1 MKYLFFKL
9 TALTLICDPAKAQ
22 FVKNHYIKTSH
33 ILRNAFT
40 FTTIEH
46 LIAALNPNSCS
57 PFCIIHK
64 TYWNKNQIETIEFLE
79 EPVNIAQLVVQL
91 NSNTKVNN
99 NQLFP
104 LLGGPRIVIKQQM

>member
-22 FVKNHYIKTSH
+22 SVKKNLYIKTSH

-40 FTTIEH
+40 FTTTIEH

-57 PFCIIHK
+57 PFCIIHE
-64 TYWNKNQIETIEFLE
+64 TYWNKNQIKTIEFLE
-79 EPVNIAQLVVQL
+79 EPVNIAQLFVQL
-91 NSNTKVNN
+91 NSNKK
-99 NQLFP
+99 
-104 LLGGPRIVIKQQM
+104 R